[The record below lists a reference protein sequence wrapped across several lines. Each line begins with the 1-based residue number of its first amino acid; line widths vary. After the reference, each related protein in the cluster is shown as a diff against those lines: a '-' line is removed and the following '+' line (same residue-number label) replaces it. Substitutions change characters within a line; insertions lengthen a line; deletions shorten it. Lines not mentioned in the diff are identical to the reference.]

1 MVSLMNTCNS
11 HASFLFGLILV
22 DFFCVCGLN
31 ILAEFSF
38 SYLEYDL
45 LK

>member
-11 HASFLFGLILV
+11 HGSFKIGL
-22 DFFCVCGLN
+22 

-38 SYLEYDL
+38 SSDDFIACHAFVI
-45 LK
+45 